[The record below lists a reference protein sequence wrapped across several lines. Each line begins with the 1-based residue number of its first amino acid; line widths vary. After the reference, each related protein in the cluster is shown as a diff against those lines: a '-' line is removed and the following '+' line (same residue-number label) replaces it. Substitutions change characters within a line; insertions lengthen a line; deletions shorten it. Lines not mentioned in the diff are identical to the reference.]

1 MKEICPAK
9 CPHCPFYKCIHSAQ
23 AFCILYEK
31 TIAVDVYKG
40 KPPSWCRL
48 EKIQVVEKEKA

>member
-9 CPHCPFYKCIHSAQ
+9 CPHCPFYKCM
-23 AFCILYEK
+23 
-31 TIAVDVYKG
+31 
-40 KPPSWCRL
+40 CRL